1 MRLRHLKDD
10 AHAGPWDL
18 EVHQIE
24 KDEGALAAI
33 MGAGITPREKL
44 DQVAESRTPS
54 KGRVIPVPPNSLEML
69 EVAYSGY
76 LVSLMGLHKTLDRRG
91 SCGLIFWKFPEWR
104 VAVDDAE
111 YGGMIRGITMA
122 LEQGG
127 YDLVAVGDSRIAMQQ
142 AQGLISCNQISLQSR
157 LAQFEALEQKFRLVR
172 LVHVK
177 REYNQAADYLTTRR
191 LTAGESVEINDPL
204 ELTH

>member
-76 LVSLMGLHKTLDRRG
+76 LVSLMGLHKTLDRR
-91 SCGLIFWKFPEWR
+91 
-104 VAVDDAE
+104 VDDAE